1 MTTPG
6 DDQKVDLLF
15 KEFTGVANVLQ
26 NNTFAEQIKA
36 FRPNIMGDSVL
47 TNSIPFDLA
56 DISYDLSPPPAPVSQ
71 FVYGCPALDASYGT
85 TTISGGIAIGTDLTY
100 FHRRPLSLV
109 TGQTAK
115 TYYIDDGSGNSELMD
130 TVPFKYDQSYN
141 SYNHVLYQY
150 DPSASTYLTV
160 NMWSA
165 PYYWLL
171 DNKSGYLELYG
182 DANDIASGIGSQELR
197 MSYIKYTGPKG
208 VGGGGGGG
216 GDASFN
222 NVDISGNLY
231 VGGDTDVSGNVDVSG
246 DIVVQQTNL
255 YQTSS
260 MTVDIGSWH
269 PTLSGDWFQI
279 CYVDYLP
286 RINLAKPNL
295 AEPTG
300 NGFVE
305 LTGNMNHEDGGYNAA
320 NQFIFHMKFFVTA
333 YGNNSNIENT
343 VRFNMPALT
352 RDNTTISALRAMY
365 DSSVPAAD
373 RKIIVYAQFGP
384 KFTTQNYPGKILTV
398 TSRISL
404 NGRNGPDTDV
414 GGLTSYKLDWKQLPL
429 GFIGSTTPPGVE
441 AGGLD
446 LGDAPISSYKA
457 VSVSSFPTVITSNLF
472 AQGNNL
478 IQLGFNPS
486 TGTISGP
493 FDQTS
498 TYRPLSQVNGT
509 ASPAAPI
516 DINATADF
524 TIRAYDDVAAGQVA
538 WQIIKGTV
546 SICAQGS
553 PTSPTTIAATIVVHS
568 SLVAPAG
575 GVQPVR
581 SLHVLT
587 NTTTGSNQEVFATFY
602 CKVNGATGGSGGSI
616 TYLEIETTNN
626 KTNIEATPNDTSS
639 GAYWRTSE
647 NLLVYG
653 FNPSTGTERAK
664 ADLVRGVNTSSH
676 DSNEMSVVNQL
687 VALDVSSVDL
697 TATNADI
704 SMADISMACIQD
716 LSCVQTLNGL
726 TPDPMV
732 QTEWT
737 LSEPTSAGDG
747 YWYTIAEVPEG
758 GAGRGDALFSL
769 VDRTGSHHHT
779 VTFRAT
785 YHFNKGVSINVES
798 STWFSRIRYHAIRIA
813 RKSTYSGALLQVQFD
828 DLSFNSSVA
837 TQYMEVR
844 QNVNELGWT
853 NFASGVVDGSDAI
866 PILPDLSAATAW
878 TPDISGVMLGY
889 DPTSQNAEAVSTL
902 DYVYLGNVDIS
913 GTAHRIKGSTTSFEN
928 ADVSF
933 FGGGSVSV
941 YDEDFEKSGTGN
953 FEINGLGD
961 ITMNTTGN
969 FLRQP
974 GSSSGSNGK
983 TTISGGAIYLKATQ
997 IPAGGTDALYL
1008 QSTKSAKLAA
1018 SDTLDIHSGT
1028 SPGIGGAAAEMR
1040 IHSSSDLYLASGINN
1055 GAGVKPINDV
1065 EIKAGDQIKLKGNQS
1080 LNTPTAPSV
1089 HIGDPSNR
1097 HFTAV
1102 ADPFRLYNDTL
1113 SNVTTKVN
1121 DISGVADGALVFAPT
1136 TGPLV
1141 YMDNLLLQ
1149 LRTQSLV
1156 SFVASLGARTHATS
1170 SSDANQSVTLN
1181 GTTTYKPWAFHM
1193 VNQGVGPV
1201 GGSLSAHGTTR
1212 SMYPAYAYPYTQVK
1226 RATLYPFA
1234 SYANNP
1240 AVNLGTPASPGAAT
1254 NAEVS
1259 FEIWVA
1265 STTNTYATDSVLN
1278 TSWFSS
1284 SWVTNAGR
1292 TTSGSS
1298 RIVTNTP
1305 GQDASGWAY
1314 KICNNLRSVSN
1325 STSLFNPWSGPS
1337 NTPMSAAPVD
1347 LSFAPFTIPFEGRYV
1362 VQVIERI
1369 IEVSGSIATTGF
1381 VNFHGTGGLGY
1392 KEFHGGVNDAVPL
1405 QIDLHI
1411 TNTYEQSQ

>member
-182 DANDIASGIGSQELR
+182 DANDVAAGIGSNELR

-216 GDASFN
+216 DASFN
-222 NVDISGNLY
+222 NVDISGNLS
-231 VGGDTDVSGNVDVSG
+231 VDGNVDVSG
-246 DIVVQQTNL
+246 TLTIKDTNL
-255 YQTSS
+255 LQWSQFEI
-260 MTVDIGSWH
+260 DIGAWH
-269 PTLSGDWFQI
+269 PTHATDWIPI
-279 CYVDYLP
+279 CRTQFLP
-286 RINLAKPNL
+286 QVNPSKPNK
-295 AEPTG
+295 AEPLASCMLQLKGTM
-300 NGFVE
+300 NTE
-305 LTGNMNHEDGGYNAA
+305 LGGYNAA
-320 NQFIFHMKFFVTA
+320 NAFSFDITAFITSF
-333 YGNNSNIENT
+333 GRNSNITLPT
-343 VRFNMPALT
+343 VKYNVPASSRDRLT
-352 RDNTTISALRAMY
+352 ITELAAYYDNTAPQPERWI
-365 DSSVPAAD
+365 V
-373 RKIIVYAQFGP
+373 VYA
-384 KFTTQNYPGKILTV
+384 KFNPQGNSTQNYPGKILTV
-398 TSRISL
+398 TSRITN
-404 NGRNGPDTDV
+404 NGTNGPLTDV
-414 GGLTSYKLDWKQLPL
+414 GSGIQYQLNWEQLDL
-429 GFIGSTTPPGVE
+429 GFLGSATPPGVAMGNIDFLSPSM
-441 AGGLD
+441 AGSTALSASTFD
-446 LGDAPISSYKA
+446 
-457 VSVSSFPTVITSNLF
+457 TVVTSRLF
-472 AQGNNL
+472 AQNFNL
-478 IQLGFNPS
+478 IQIGV
-486 TGTISGP
+486 GE
-493 FDQTS
+493 
-498 TYRPLSQVNGT
+498 PLSQSGT
-509 ASPAAPI
+509 SPTTGTKRPLGFVIATGAGETSI
-516 DINATADF
+516 QATADF
-524 TIRAYDDVAAGQVA
+524 IIRVEKDVGGTVYRQL
-538 WQIIKGTV
+538 IKGCITLSNRNTTGPNTSRFKGAIIVHSNTV
-546 SICAQGS
+546 V
-553 PTSPTTIAATIVVHS
+553 PDAATV
-568 SLVAPAG
+568 
-575 GVQPVR
+575 PVK
-581 SLHVLT
+581 SLHIVG
-587 NTTTGSNQEVFATFY
+587 NTQYVS
-602 CKVNGATGGSGGSI
+602 GATGDAVFFAELDGN
-616 TYLEIETTNN
+616 TVDRLEIQTMNN
-626 KTNIEATPNDTSS
+626 NENVEPSPSSTVDAT
-639 GAYWRTSE
+639 YWRTPE
-647 NLLVYG
+647 NLSAYG
-653 FNPSTGTERAK
+653 YGIGGWQMLAQTNFDVGIASLAF
-664 ADLVRGVNTSSH
+664 NTSETLVINDLSAANI
-676 DSNEMSVVNQL
+676 DASSVTTNLVTTDQL
-687 VALDVSSVDL
+687 VANDVS
-697 TATNADI
+697 
-704 SMADISMACIQD
+704 
-716 LSCVQTLNGL
+716 CVTLNGL

-747 YWYTIAEVPEG
+747 YWYTIAEVPTG
-758 GAGRGDALFSL
+758 GQGRADALFSL

-941 YDEDFEKSGTGN
+941 YDEDFEKSGSGN
-953 FEINGLGD
+953 FEVNGTGD
-961 ITMNTTGN
+961 ITLNATGN

-974 GSSSGSNGK
+974 GTVTAFSGK
-983 TTISGGAIYLKATQ
+983 TTISGGAIYLKGTQ
-997 IPAGGTDALYL
+997 IPAGGTEALYL

-1018 SDTLDIHSGT
+1018 SDTLDMLSGT
-1028 SPGIGGAAAEMR
+1028 SPGLGGSAAEMR

-1065 EIKAGDQIKLKGNQS
+1065 EIKAGNQISLKGNQG
-1080 LNTPTAPSV
+1080 LNVSTAPSV

-1102 ADPFRLYNDTL
+1102 AEPFRLYSDTL
-1113 SNVTTKVN
+1113 ANVTTRVN
-1121 DISGVADGALVFAPT
+1121 DISGVAEGVLVHTPT

-1141 YMDNLLLQ
+1141 YMQDILLP
-1149 LRTQSLV
+1149 LRTPSIV
-1156 SFVASLGARTHATS
+1156 SFVASLGARTHATAVN
-1170 SSDANQSVTLN
+1170 DTYQSVSLN
-1181 GTTTYKPWAFHM
+1181 SGSGSYRPWAFHM
-1193 VNQGVGPV
+1193 VNQGVGPT
-1201 GGSLSAHGTTR
+1201 GGSLTAHGTTR
-1212 SMYPAYAYPYTQVK
+1212 SMYPAYAYNNTQIK

-1240 AVNLGTPASPGAAT
+1240 EVKLGTPASVGAST
-1254 NAEVS
+1254 NAEVA

-1265 STTNTYATDSVLN
+1265 STTNTYATDSVLTTN
-1278 TSWFSS
+1278 WFSTN
-1284 SWVTNAGR
+1284 WVTN
-1292 TTSGSS
+1292 SGLDSLGNS
-1298 RIVTNTP
+1298 RIVQNNP
-1305 GQDASGWAY
+1305 GQDAAGWAY

-1337 NTPMSAAPVD
+1337 STPMSAAPVD

-1369 IEVSGSIATTGF
+1369 IEVSGSIATQGF
-1381 VNFHGTGGLGY
+1381 VNFLGTSSNGY

-1405 QIDLHI
+1405 QIDLHV
-1411 TNTYEQSQ
+1411 TSTYEGLQ